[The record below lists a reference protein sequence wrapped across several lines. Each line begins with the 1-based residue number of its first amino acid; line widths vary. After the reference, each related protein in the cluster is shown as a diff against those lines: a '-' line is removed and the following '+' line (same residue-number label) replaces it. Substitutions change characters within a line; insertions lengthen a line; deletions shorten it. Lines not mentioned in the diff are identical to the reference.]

1 MDWKARKVV
10 KQCQEQM
17 YANIVLHAT
26 STSFDPGP
34 LPKTPPPY
42 MWEEERPGLVKRTY
56 YK

>member
-17 YANIVLHAT
+17 YAKIVLDAT
-26 STSFDPGP
+26 TTTFDLGP
-34 LPKTPPPY
+34 RPSKPPPY
-42 MWEEERPGLVKRTY
+42 MWEEKPEGLIKRTY